1 MADGKKNRFSA
12 LAGKDKCEETECQL
26 FEKTVAE
33 AVEEALNK
41 ENDQK
46 LTVSAKQPA
55 KGKKKTGPPATT
67 PTGAGDGAMIGDII
81 VQVIAAIQ
89 PILIKSVT
97 TAVTVAVATAF
108 KQMREELQEVET
120 MKGEVERVRENMARL
135 QAKLQTQH
143 FDLDRQEQYSR
154 KDSVRIY
161 GIPEPANDD
170 TREDTND
177 IVVKL
182 AKDIGVII
190 TNADLSVSHR
200 LGRRGR
206 GGKPRTIIAK
216 FVRRQCKTDV
226 MRNKKRLRDSQNYEN
241 VYINDDLTTLRN
253 KLVMEMKKD
262 DNIKQ
267 VWTIEGRI
275 FCIQMDQGRE
285 VKRVVDSPEDLFK
298 VGWSEERVAEMGVYG
313 I

>member
-41 ENDQK
+41 ENVQK
-46 LTVSAKQPA
+46 LTVSTNQPA

-154 KDSVRIY
+154 KDNVRIY

-190 TNADLSVSHR
+190 TTADLSVSHR

-275 FCIQMDQGRE
+275 FCIQMDQ
-285 VKRVVDSPEDLFK
+285 
-298 VGWSEERVAEMGVYG
+298 
-313 I
+313 

>member
-1 MADGKKNRFSA
+1 MANGKKNRFSA

-55 KGKKKTGPPATT
+55 KGKKKTGPTATT

-89 PILIKSVT
+89 PILIKSVI

-161 GIPEPANDD
+161 SIPEAEDE
-170 TREDTND
+170 RETND

-182 AKDIGVII
+182 AKDIGVNI
-190 TNADLSVSHR
+190 TTADLSVNHR

-226 MRNKKRLRDSQNYEN
+226 MRNKKRLRDCQNYEN

-298 VGWSEERVAEMGVYG
+298 VGWSEQRVAEMGVYG